1 VRGGVARDRAARG
14 MIACVSKPF
23 QHVYLL
29 ETMSDRPSPSTS
41 PSRAGF
47 QSTFSTVARS
57 TRCGASRASLARRR
71 SIERDRRF
79 FIERPA
85 IGRWTRAAGRAPRD
99 ARRVASR
106 NKAPRG
112 DIVKMPRGGKET
124 SIRARARPT
133 LRDARARGAPRRRA
147 PKIHRFTRSSALIR
161 RERPRRAVERGAN
174 DDDGD
179 GEASRAARRRR
190 DAGVRGVRDRGAVR
204 ARAR

>member
-1 VRGGVARDRAARG
+1 MYQNHSSTCTCWRQCLIDRRRLRRLVARVFNRRFQPSRDRRAAAPLAR
-14 MIACVSKPF
+14 
-23 QHVYLL
+23 L
-29 ETMSDRPSPSTS
+29 
-41 PSRAGF
+41 SRAGD
-47 QSTFSTVARS
+47 RS
-57 TRCGASRASLARRR
+57 S
-71 SIERDRRF
+71 
-79 FIERPA
+79 A
-85 IGRWTRAAGRAPRD
+85 IGAFSSSVQRSVAGRAPRD